1 MEIVLNINGEKKQVD
16 VLPAETLLE
25 LLRRLGYYSVKFGC
39 GEGACGCCTVIMDGR
54 PVNSCL
60 ILAVVADQREI
71 LTVDGLGTRQSPH
84 PLQTAFVDAGAVQ
97 CGYCTP
103 GMILSSWSLLKKKP
117 HPSEEE
123 IRVALDGNLCRC
135 TGYVQIV
142 EAVQLAADRMG
153 KEEKLAT
160 GKPVAGKPKLVV
172 RKQKLV
178 TKKSKPVARKQKLV
192 AKKSKPV
199 AKKPKPVAGKEGKK
213 S

>member
-1 MEIVLNINGEKKQVD
+1 MEIVLNINGKKKRVD
-16 VLPAETLLE
+16 ASPQETLLE
-25 LLRRLGYYSVKFGC
+25 LLRRLGYHSVKFGC

-71 LTVDGLGTRQSPH
+71 LTVDSLGTRQSPH

-103 GMILSSWSLLKKKP
+103 GMILSSWSLLEKNP
-117 HPSEEE
+117 QPSEEE

-142 EAVQLAADRMG
+142 EAVQLAADRMA
-153 KEEKLAT
+153 KDQKLAT
-160 GKPVAGKPKLVV
+160 EKPVAGKSKLVARKQKAAVKKSKPVAGKPKLVA
-172 RKQKLV
+172 R
-178 TKKSKPVARKQKLV
+178 KSKPI
-192 AKKSKPV
+192 
-199 AKKPKPVAGKEGKK
+199 AKKPKPLAGKEGKK